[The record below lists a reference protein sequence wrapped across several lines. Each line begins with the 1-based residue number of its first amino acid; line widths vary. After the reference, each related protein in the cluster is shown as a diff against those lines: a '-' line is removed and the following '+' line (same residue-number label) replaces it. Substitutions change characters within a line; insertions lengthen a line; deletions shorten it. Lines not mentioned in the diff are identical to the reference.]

1 MPDIGALIDPKNVV
15 LIGASPD
22 THSLRGRIL
31 EIMLRHPFK
40 GNLWLVSR
48 SNPEIMGRKT
58 YPSVADLPGRPDMAI
73 IIIPAKFVAQELEAC
88 GKAGVK
94 AAVILS
100 SGFAEEPGDTGA
112 KMQDEIRAIARRYDM
127 AVNGPNSEGYANL
140 DAALCPT
147 FSPAVDQL
155 PVPLVPPGAKG
166 RVAVVAQSGGMGFA
180 FFDRGRPKELGFS
193 HIITTGNEACLEIF
207 DMVDWLIDEGRSD
220 VFLLLVED
228 IKTPATFRRVAE
240 KALRAGKPIII
251 NKIGQSAGGQR
262 AAASHTAALAG
273 SYASHQAM
281 FEQLGIIE
289 GRDLEEMVDL
299 AQAFIACK
307 GKLPA
312 GKRVGICTA
321 SGGGGGWMADACAA
335 AGLEV
340 PELDAAT
347 RASIDPLL
355 PPYGTSQNPVDGTA
369 QAIQKVGYA
378 GMAEL
383 VSASPIIDGIMVVMS
398 SRATAHIQKQK
409 DALAALAGKA
419 TKPILL
425 WSYTLPTP
433 ESAAIL
439 SQAGYPLYTN
449 MRNAARAMSVMAD
462 YDGHRRRFLAGA
474 PPAPVG
480 GKAKAEV
487 AAALA
492 SAGKSLTEA
501 QAKPLLARYGITGV
515 PGERLVGTVEDA
527 IAAAAAIGRPV
538 ALKVQSADILHKTEA
553 GAVLL
558 GLSGADAL
566 RAGYERVMANARAY
580 APKARIDGVLVQPMA
595 RAGREVIL
603 GINRD
608 SQFGPMLMVGLGGV
622 AVEVMR
628 DVAFAPVPLSTNDAR
643 RLLDRLKGRGMLDAY
658 RGKPA
663 ADIDA
668 LCGLMTALG
677 TFAAEQSE
685 LVAEIDLNPVLV
697 HGRGEGV
704 SVVDALIVK
713 R

>member
-1 MPDIGALIDPKNVV
+1 MTHIAALLNPTNVA

-22 THSLRGRIL
+22 THSLRGRIF

-40 GNLWLVSR
+40 GHLWPVSR
-48 SNPEIMGRKT
+48 SHAEIMGRKT
-58 YPSVADLPGRPDMAI
+58 YPSIAELPGKADMAV
-73 IIIPAKFVAQELEAC
+73 IIIPARFVPQELEAC

-100 SGFAEEPGDTGA
+100 SGFAEEPGDAGA
-112 KMQDEIRAIARRYDM
+112 RMQDEIRAIAKRYDM
-127 AVNGPNSEGYANL
+127 AVNGPNSEGFANL

-155 PVPLVPPGAKG
+155 PVPLVPPGAKH

-180 FFDRGRPKELGFS
+180 FFDRGRPKEIGFS

-220 VFLLLVED
+220 AFLLLVED
-228 IKTPATFRRVAE
+228 IKTPATFVRVAE

-273 SYASHQAM
+273 AYSAHQAM
-281 FEQLGIIE
+281 FERYGIIE

-299 AQAFIACK
+299 AQAFLLCK
-307 GKLPA
+307 DKLPV

-340 PELDAAT
+340 PELDKET
-347 RASIDPLL
+347 RAKIDPLL

-378 GMAEL
+378 GLAEM
-383 VSASPIIDGIMVVMS
+383 VAQSPIVDGIMVVMS
-398 SRATAHIQKQK
+398 SRATAHIQKQRE
-409 DALAALAGKA
+409 ALTALAGTA
-419 TKPILL
+419 SKPIML
-425 WSYTLPTP
+425 WSYTIPTA

-439 SQAGYPLYTN
+439 STAGYPLYTN
-449 MRNAARAMSVMAD
+449 MRNAARALAAMAD
-462 YDGHRRRFLAGA
+462 YRALRERFLAGQTTSKPNA
-474 PPAPVG
+474 
-480 GKAKAEV
+480 AKADV
-487 AAALA
+487 AALLAKSGPAL
-492 SAGKSLTEA
+492 SEA
-501 QAKPLLARYGITGV
+501 QAKPLLAHYGIAGV
-515 PGERLVGTVEDA
+515 AGEKLARSAADA
-527 IAAAAAIGRPV
+527 VAAAAAAGRPV

-558 GLSGADAL
+558 GLAGAEAV
-566 RAGYERVMANARAY
+566 RTGYDKVLANARAY
-580 APKARIDGVLVQPMA
+580 KAAADVEGVLVQPMA
-595 RAGREVIL
+595 MPGREVIL
-603 GINRD
+603 GVSRD
-608 SQFGPMLMVGLGGV
+608 PQFGPMLMVGLGGV
-622 AVEVMR
+622 AVEIMR
-628 DVAFAPVPLSTNDAR
+628 DVAFAPVPLSEDDAY
-643 RLLDRLKGRGMLDAY
+643 RLLARLKGRGLLDAY

-663 ADIDA
+663 ADVGA
-668 LCGLMTALG
+668 LARLMVSLG
-677 TFAAEQSE
+677 SFAADQAQT
-685 LVAEIDLNPVLV
+685 VAEIDLNPVIV
-697 HGRGEGV
+697 HDEGKGL